1 VPDDRRVL
9 EGIDRLVIDGNNVL
23 FALRRTPSPLPA
35 SALIGRLRSIVPPG
49 VSVLV
54 VLDGAPE
61 HGLVT
66 RRVASGVE
74 VRYAGRMSADEVI
87 GRLVEQTYP
96 DRGLGTLVV
105 TDDVDLANSIRRSGG
120 RTVGN
125 RWLIERLAG
134 QRLSA
139 PAIGRSTPPT
149 PSGASPDSRPETDSD
164 AADAHRWAPGRGATR
179 KTGNGKRR
187 PASGR

>member
-74 VRYAGRMSADEVI
+74 VRYAGRLTADEVI
-87 GRLVEQTYP
+87 ASLVEQTYP

-105 TDDVDLANSIRRSGG
+105 TDDIDLTNSIRRAGG
-120 RTVGN
+120 RTVSN
-125 RWLIERLAG
+125 RWLIDRLDR
-134 QRLSA
+134 QHLSA
-139 PAIGRSTPPT
+139 PSIGRPAPPT
-149 PSGASPDSRPETDSD
+149 PSGNVPGSRPETDSD
-164 AADAHRWAPGRGATR
+164 DPETPRWAPGRGATR
-179 KTGNGKRR
+179 KRGNPRRR